1 MAYKLNKMRGRMSSM
16 YQGARRRVASSLRK
30 KKKNTWIWLA
40 LIGVAVLYFVMKPEA
55 LDKLKQKL
63 NLK

>member
-1 MAYKLNKMRGRMSSM
+1 MAYKLNKMRGRMTSM
-16 YQGARRRVASSLRK
+16 YQGARRRMSSFRPKNK
-30 KKKNTWIWLA
+30 KSSWIWFA

-55 LDKLKQKL
+55 FDKLKQKL